1 MDGTIADF
9 RTTALKNA
17 DDMMQEIVRMVDV
30 NLDGKIQYEGM
41 IDCLETVLMFLQAST
56 DKKDKTEFRTFVE
69 AAERQLLLLFT
80 SIDRNHD
87 GKVGREELGAAF
99 QKAGLAVPKRRVA
112 GFFDE
117 IDMNQDGFISFDEWR

>member
-1 MDGTIADF
+1 MSDTCQSPPTGVSQT
-9 RTTALKNA
+9 
-17 DDMMQEIVRMVDV
+17 
-30 NLDGKIQYEGM
+30 
-41 IDCLETVLMFLQAST
+41 ST
-56 DKKDKTEFRTFVE
+56 DTQATTEFRTFVE

-87 GKVGREELGAAF
+87 GKVGRDELGAAF

-117 IDMNQDGFISFDEWR
+117 IDMNHDGFISFDEWR

>member
-1 MDGTIADF
+1 
-9 RTTALKNA
+9 
-17 DDMMQEIVRMVDV
+17 
-30 NLDGKIQYEGM
+30 
-41 IDCLETVLMFLQAST
+41 MFLQAST
-56 DKKDKTEFRTFVE
+56 DRKDKTEFRTFVE

-117 IDMNQDGFISFDEWR
+117 IDMNHDGFISFDEWR

>member
-1 MDGTIADF
+1 
-9 RTTALKNA
+9 
-17 DDMMQEIVRMVDV
+17 MVDV
-30 NLDGKIQYEGM
+30 NRDGKIQYEGT
-41 IDCLETVLMFLQAST
+41 IDCIVSVWYSFKQALT
-56 DKKDKTEFRTFVE
+56 ERNKTEFRTFVE

-117 IDMNQDGFISFDEWR
+117 IDMNHDGFISFDEWR